1 MHFLLRRFLR
11 SLCLLVGV
19 SFLSFLLLDL
29 APGDYFDS
37 MRLDPNISP
46 DTVKAIRAQ
55 YGLNRPLPEEYLSW
69 VRSVCR
75 GDWGYSL
82 AYNLPAAQIIWQR
95 AGYTLLLSGAATAL
109 AWISALVLG
118 LWAAA
123 HRNTWIDALVQGLEA
138 LLMAVPELVLA
149 LLLLLIAVWTGLAPS
164 GGATSPAT
172 TALDRPQAL
181 DVLRHLLLP
190 CLCLAAG
197 LLPLLLLHVRSSIGQ
212 ALDSPFSEAARGY
225 GISPKRLL
233 LRHALPVAANP
244 LITLFG
250 LSIGL
255 LMSSSLVTETIF
267 SWPGIGSL
275 MVNAIVERDF
285 FVVVDCT
292 LLSGIF
298 LLAGNFVADLLLYIH
313 DPRVRSS

>member
-69 VRSVCR
+69 VRSLCR

-82 AYNLPAAQIIWQR
+82 AYNLPAAQMIWQR

-172 TALDRPQAL
+172 TALDRPQAW